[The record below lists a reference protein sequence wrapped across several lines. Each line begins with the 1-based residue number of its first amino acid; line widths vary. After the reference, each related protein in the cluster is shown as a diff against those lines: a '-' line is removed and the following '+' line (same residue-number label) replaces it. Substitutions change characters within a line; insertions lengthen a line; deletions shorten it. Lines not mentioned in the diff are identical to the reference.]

1 MDIPLEE
8 SASGNMWETLPGSID
23 LRFSHPNYYVQLLKD
38 GEGRMSTSTED
49 IEECSLELTGAYLFK
64 NSELGYCQ
72 AMNILAAAVVMWDDF
87 SGLIRV
93 LVLLK
98 HKDHTTVECL

>member
-1 MDIPLEE
+1 M
-8 SASGNMWETLPGSID
+8 
-23 LRFSHPNYYVQLLKD
+23 Q
-38 GEGRMSTSTED
+38 
-49 IEECSLELTGAYLFK
+49 AYLFK

-98 HKDHTTVECL
+98 HKDHTTVSLTLLSPSFSVVVLPSHDSGGMSMIVLLTYQYRHFHLA